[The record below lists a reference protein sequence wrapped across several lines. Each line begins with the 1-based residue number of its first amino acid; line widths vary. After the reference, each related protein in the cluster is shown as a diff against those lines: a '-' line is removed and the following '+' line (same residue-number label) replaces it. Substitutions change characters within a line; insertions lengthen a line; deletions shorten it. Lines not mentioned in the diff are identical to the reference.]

1 MKNEKGLKKMA
12 KSIFKNKDNPD
23 GRRLQDIYDEIK
35 KLYLSDNRPWIIGF
49 SGGKDSTCMTQLV
62 WKAISQLPAEKM
74 HKKIYIIGCDTLVE
88 SPKIVERLSKSLKNM
103 EEYGEKVGLP
113 ISTDIV
119 KPDLEDTFWV
129 CLLGRGYPAPSS
141 SFRWCTE
148 RLKIKNADRFI
159 LEKVS
164 QYGEAIV
171 LLGTR
176 KDESGTRE
184 QLMNLYEV
192 KGSLLNR
199 HNKFAQ
205 TYMYCPL
212 KDFLTEDVWNYLLQD
227 KNPWGENNRDLLTMY
242 QEANA
247 SECPLVVDTST
258 PSCGG
263 GRFGCWTCTVVA
275 RDKSMDSLLEGGED
289 WLLPLSE
296 LREELKKTQEK
307 EEKKKVR
314 EFKRR
319 NGKVMFC
326 FPDKEGDD
334 TSAGPYTL
342 DFCRQ
347 FLRKLLEA
355 QVKVRKTGPDPKM
368 VLINEDEI
376 HEIQRIWRMER
387 GDWKNSAYEMYEEI
401 CEEKLEMLEDLGGF
415 GKVEQEILTD
425 VCQENKVPQVLVSK
439 LLHAEFSSQGMGK
452 HSKVFKSLNKILSE
466 EWRNDLTEIVGDM
479 KKERS
484 EKKKYR

>member
-1 MKNEKGLKKMA
+1 MKNEEGLKKMA
-12 KSIFKNKDNPD
+12 ESIFKTRTLK
-23 GRRLQDIYDEIK
+23 DIYEEIK

-49 SGGKDSTCMTQLV
+49 SGGKDSTCMAQLV
-62 WKAISQLPAEKM
+62 WTAISQLPAEKR
-74 HKKIYIIGCDTLVE
+74 HKKIFIIGCDTLVE
-88 SPKIVERLSKSLKNM
+88 SPKIVERLSKTIKNM
-103 EEYGEKVGLP
+103 EEYGEKAGLP

-148 RLKIKNADRFI
+148 RLKIRNADRFI

-176 KDESGTRE
+176 KDESGTRQ

-199 HNKFAQ
+199 HAKFAQ

-212 KDFLTEDVWNYLLQD
+212 KDFLTEDVWNFLLQN

-289 WLLPLSE
+289 WLEPLAE
-296 LREELKKTQEK
+296 LREDLKRTQEK
-307 EEKKKVR
+307 EEKRKVR

-319 NGKVMFC
+319 NGKVMWC

-342 DFCRQ
+342 DFCKD

-368 VLINEDEI
+368 ILINEDEI

-387 GDWKNSAYEMYEEI
+387 GDWKNSAFEIYERV
-401 CEEKLEMLEDLGGF
+401 CGEKLEMLEDLGGF
-415 GKVEQEILTD
+415 GKVEQEILTN

-452 HSKVFKSLNKILSE
+452 HSKVFNSLNKILSE
-466 EWRNDLTEIVGDM
+466 EWRDDLNEIVDGM
-479 KKERS
+479 KKERD
-484 EKKKYR
+484 EKKQYR

>member
-1 MKNEKGLKKMA
+1 MKNEESLKKMA
-12 KSIFKNKDNPD
+12 ESIFKTRTLK
-23 GRRLQDIYDEIK
+23 DIYEEIK

-49 SGGKDSTCMTQLV
+49 SGGKDSTCMAQLV
-62 WKAISQLPAEKM
+62 WTAISQLPAEKR
-74 HKKIYIIGCDTLVE
+74 HKKIFIIGCDTLVE
-88 SPKIVERLSKSLKNM
+88 SPKIVERLSKTIKNM
-103 EEYGEKVGLP
+103 EEHGEKAGLP

-148 RLKIKNADRFI
+148 RLKIRNADRFI

-176 KDESGTRE
+176 KDESGTRQ

-199 HNKFAQ
+199 HAKFAQ

-212 KDFLTEDVWNYLLQD
+212 KDFLTEDVWNFLLQN

-263 GRFGCWTCTVVA
+263 GRFGCWTCTVVT

-289 WLLPLSE
+289 WLEPLAE
-296 LREELKKTQEK
+296 LREDLKRTQEK
-307 EEKKKVR
+307 DEKRKVR

-319 NGKVMFC
+319 NGKVMWC

-342 DFCRQ
+342 DFCKD

-368 VLINEDEI
+368 ILINEDEI

-387 GDWKNSAYEMYEEI
+387 GDWKNSAYEIYERV
-401 CEEKLEMLEDLGGF
+401 CGEKLEMLEDLGGF
-415 GKVEQEILTD
+415 GKVEQEILTN

-452 HSKVFKSLNKILSE
+452 HSKVFNSLNKILSE
-466 EWRNDLTEIVGDM
+466 EWRDDLNEIVDGM
-479 KKERS
+479 KKERD
-484 EKKKYR
+484 EKKQYR

>member
-1 MKNEKGLKKMA
+1 MKNEESLKKMA
-12 KSIFKNKDNPD
+12 ESIFKTRTLK
-23 GRRLQDIYDEIK
+23 DIYEEIK

-49 SGGKDSTCMTQLV
+49 SGGKDSTCMAQLV
-62 WKAISQLPAEKM
+62 WTAISQLPAEKR
-74 HKKIYIIGCDTLVE
+74 HKKIFIIGCDTLVE
-88 SPKIVERLSKSLKNM
+88 SPKIVERLSKTIKNM
-103 EEYGEKVGLP
+103 EEYGEKAGLP

-148 RLKIKNADRFI
+148 RLKIRNADRFI

-176 KDESGTRE
+176 KDESGTRQ

-199 HNKFAQ
+199 HAKFAQ

-212 KDFLTEDVWNYLLQD
+212 KDFLTEDVWNFLLQN

-289 WLLPLSE
+289 WLEPLAE
-296 LREELKKTQEK
+296 LREDLKRTQEK
-307 EEKKKVR
+307 DEKRKVR

-319 NGKVMFC
+319 NGKVMWC

-342 DFCRQ
+342 DFCKD

-368 VLINEDEI
+368 ILINEDEI

-387 GDWKNSAYEMYEEI
+387 GDWKNSAFEIYERV
-401 CEEKLEMLEDLGGF
+401 CGEKLEMLEDLGGF
-415 GKVEQEILTD
+415 GKVEQEILTN

-452 HSKVFKSLNKILSE
+452 HSKVFNSLNKILSE
-466 EWRNDLTEIVGDM
+466 EWRDDLNEIVDGM
-479 KKERS
+479 KKERD
-484 EKKKYR
+484 EKKQYR

>member
-1 MKNEKGLKKMA
+1 MA
-12 KSIFKNKDNPD
+12 ESIFKTRNLK
-23 GRRLQDIYDEIK
+23 DIYEEIK
-35 KLYLSDNRPWIIGF
+35 NLYLTDNRPWIIGF
-49 SGGKDSTCMTQLV
+49 SGGKDSTCMAQLV
-62 WKAISQLPAEKM
+62 WTAISQLPVEKM
-74 HKKIYIIGCDTLVE
+74 HKKIYVIGCDTLVE
-88 SPKIVERLSKSLKNM
+88 SPKIVERLKNSLSNIKTKA
-103 EEYGEKVGLP
+103 EEQHLP
-113 ISTDIV
+113 IQTDMV

-129 CLLGRGYPAPSS
+129 CLLGRGYPTPSS

-176 KDESGTRE
+176 KDESGTRQ
-184 QLMNLYEV
+184 QLMNLYEI

-199 HNKFAQ
+199 HSKFAQ

-212 KDFLTEDVWNYLLQD
+212 KDFLTEDVWNYLLQN

-242 QEANA
+242 QQANA

-289 WLLPLSE
+289 WLEPLSE
-296 LREELKKTQEK
+296 LREVLKKTQEK
-307 EEKKKVR
+307 EEKRKVR

-342 DFCRQ
+342 DFCMD

-368 VLINEDEI
+368 ILINEDEI

-387 GDWKNSAYEMYEEI
+387 GDWKNSAYEIYEQV
-401 CEEKLEMLEDLGGF
+401 CGEKLEMLEDLGGF
-415 GKVEQEILTD
+415 GKVEQEILTN

-466 EWRNDLTEIVGDM
+466 EWRDDLTEIVDDM
-479 KKERS
+479 KKERA

>member
-1 MKNEKGLKKMA
+1 MTE
-12 KSIFKNKDNPD
+12 SIFKTRNLK
-23 GRRLQDIYDEIK
+23 DIYEEIK
-35 KLYLSDNRPWIIGF
+35 NLYLTDNRPWIIGF

-62 WKAISQLPAEKM
+62 WTAISQLPVEKM
-74 HKKIYIIGCDTLVE
+74 HKKIYVIGCDTLVE
-88 SPKIVERLSKSLKNM
+88 SPKIVERLKTSLSNM
-103 EEYGEKVGLP
+103 ETKAEEQHLP
-113 ISTDIV
+113 IQTDMV

-176 KDESGTRE
+176 KDESGTRQ
-184 QLMNLYEV
+184 QLMNLYEI

-199 HNKFAQ
+199 HSKFAQ

-212 KDFLTEDVWNYLLQD
+212 KDFLTEDVWNYLLQN

-242 QEANA
+242 QQANA

-289 WLLPLSE
+289 WLEPLSE
-296 LREELKKTQEK
+296 LREVLKKTQEK
-307 EEKKKVR
+307 EEKRKVR

-342 DFCRQ
+342 DFCMD

-368 VLINEDEI
+368 ILINEDEI

-387 GDWKNSAYEMYEEI
+387 GDWKNSAYEIYEQV
-401 CEEKLEMLEDLGGF
+401 CGEKLEMLEDLGGF
-415 GKVEQEILTD
+415 GKVEQEILTN

-452 HSKVFKSLNKILSE
+452 HSKVFNSLNKILSE
-466 EWRNDLTEIVGDM
+466 EWRDDLNEIVGDM
-479 KKERS
+479 KKERA
-484 EKKKYR
+484 EKKQYR

>member
-1 MKNEKGLKKMA
+1 MKNEEGLKKMA
-12 KSIFKNKDNPD
+12 ESIFKTRTLK
-23 GRRLQDIYDEIK
+23 DIYEEIK

-49 SGGKDSTCMTQLV
+49 SGGKDSTCMAQLV
-62 WKAISQLPAEKM
+62 WTAISQLPAEKR
-74 HKKIYIIGCDTLVE
+74 HKKIFIIGCDTLVE
-88 SPKIVERLSKSLKNM
+88 SPKIVQRLSKTIKNM
-103 EEYGEKVGLP
+103 EEYGGKAGLP

-148 RLKIKNADRFI
+148 RLKIRNADRFI

-176 KDESGTRE
+176 KDESGTRQ

-199 HNKFAQ
+199 HAKFAQ

-212 KDFLTEDVWNYLLQD
+212 KDFLTEDVWNFLLQN

-263 GRFGCWTCTVVA
+263 GRFGCWTCTVVT

-289 WLLPLSE
+289 WLEPLAE
-296 LREELKKTQEK
+296 LREDLKRTQEK
-307 EEKKKVR
+307 DEKRKVR

-319 NGKVMFC
+319 NGKVMWC

-342 DFCRQ
+342 DFCKD

-368 VLINEDEI
+368 ILINEDEI

-387 GDWKNSAYEMYEEI
+387 GDWKNSAFEIYERV
-401 CEEKLEMLEDLGGF
+401 CGEKLEMLEDLGGF
-415 GKVEQEILTD
+415 GKVEQEILTN

-452 HSKVFKSLNKILSE
+452 HSKVFNSLNKILSE
-466 EWRNDLTEIVGDM
+466 EWRDDLNEIVDGM
-479 KKERS
+479 KKERD
-484 EKKKYR
+484 EKKQYR

>member
-1 MKNEKGLKKMA
+1 MA
-12 KSIFKNKDNPD
+12 ESIFKTRNLK
-23 GRRLQDIYDEIK
+23 DIYEEIK
-35 KLYLSDNRPWIIGF
+35 NLYLTDNRPWIIGF
-49 SGGKDSTCMTQLV
+49 SGGKDSTCMAQLV
-62 WKAISQLPAEKM
+62 WTAISQLPVEKM
-74 HKKIYIIGCDTLVE
+74 HKKIYVIGCDTLVE
-88 SPKIVERLSKSLKNM
+88 SPKIVERLKTSLSNM
-103 EEYGEKVGLP
+103 ETKAKEQHVP
-113 ISTDIV
+113 IQTDMV

-176 KDESGTRE
+176 KDESGTRQ
-184 QLMNLYEV
+184 QLMNLYEI

-199 HNKFAQ
+199 HSKFAQ

-212 KDFLTEDVWNYLLQD
+212 KDFLTEDVWNFLLQN

-263 GRFGCWTCTVVA
+263 GRFGCWTCTVVT

-289 WLLPLSE
+289 WLEPLAE
-296 LREELKKTQEK
+296 LREDLKRTQEK
-307 EEKKKVR
+307 DEKRKVR

-319 NGKVMFC
+319 NGKVMWC

-342 DFCRQ
+342 DFCMD

-368 VLINEDEI
+368 ILINEDEI

-387 GDWKNSAYEMYEEI
+387 GDWKNSAYEIYEQV
-401 CEEKLEMLEDLGGF
+401 CGEKLEMLEDLGGF
-415 GKVEQEILTD
+415 GKVEQEILTN

-452 HSKVFKSLNKILSE
+452 HSKVFNSLNKILSE
-466 EWRNDLTEIVGDM
+466 EWRDDLNEIVDGM
-479 KKERS
+479 KKERD
-484 EKKKYR
+484 EKKQYR

>member
-1 MKNEKGLKKMA
+1 MKNEESLKKMA
-12 KSIFKNKDNPD
+12 ESIFKTRTLK
-23 GRRLQDIYDEIK
+23 DIYEEIK

-49 SGGKDSTCMTQLV
+49 SGGKDSTCMAQLV
-62 WKAISQLPAEKM
+62 WTAISQLPAEKR
-74 HKKIYIIGCDTLVE
+74 HKKIFIIGCDTLVE
-88 SPKIVERLSKSLKNM
+88 SPKIVERLSKTIKNM
-103 EEYGEKVGLP
+103 EEYGGKAGLP

-148 RLKIKNADRFI
+148 RLKIRNADRFI

-176 KDESGTRE
+176 KDESGTRQ

-199 HNKFAQ
+199 HAKFAQ

-212 KDFLTEDVWNYLLQD
+212 KDFLTEDVWNFLLQN

-289 WLLPLSE
+289 WLEPLAE
-296 LREELKKTQEK
+296 LREDLKRTQEK
-307 EEKKKVR
+307 EEKRKVR

-319 NGKVMFC
+319 NGKVMWC

-342 DFCRQ
+342 DFCKD

-368 VLINEDEI
+368 ILINEDEI

-387 GDWKNSAYEMYEEI
+387 GDWKNSAYEIYERV
-401 CEEKLEMLEDLGGF
+401 CGEKLEMLEDLGGF
-415 GKVEQEILTD
+415 GKVEQEILTN

-452 HSKVFKSLNKILSE
+452 HSKVFNSLNKILSE
-466 EWRNDLTEIVGDM
+466 EWRDDLNEIVDGM
-479 KKERS
+479 KKERD
-484 EKKKYR
+484 EKKQYR